1 VRDERAIAAV
11 PAPARALLALALAL
25 QLAWQVWQPP
35 APMRPQDLPAPPDLG
50 ALRLISLGEP
60 VALAKGLLIYLQSF
74 DSQRGQV
81 IALRRLDYDRVQAWL
96 NASLALDPLSQYP
109 LLLASRVYGELP
121 GDEARQRQ
129 MLSFVRQ
136 QFDADPNQRWP
147 WLAHAVVIAR
157 HRLKDMPLA
166 REYAAALRL
175 HATGD
180 KVPSWARQMEIL
192 LLQDM
197 NELEAARILLGGLI
211 QSGQINEER
220 ELNFL
225 KERLAEIDLGLGK
238 SAGAAGKP

>member
-1 VRDERAIAAV
+1 MRDERAIAAV

-35 APMRPQDLPAPPDLG
+35 APMRPQDLPAPPDLD

-157 HRLKDMPLA
+157 HRLRDMPLA

-175 HATGD
+175 QATGD
-180 KVPSWARQMEIL
+180 KVPSWVGQMEIL

-211 QSGQINEER
+211 QSGQIKEER

-225 KERLAEIDLGLGK
+225 KERLSEIDLGLGK
-238 SAGAAGKP
+238 PAGAAGTP

>member
-35 APMRPQDLPAPPDLG
+35 APMRPQDLPAPPDLD

-121 GDEARQRQ
+121 GDEVRQRQ

-175 HATGD
+175 KATGD
-180 KVPSWARQMEIL
+180 KVPSWVGQMEIL

-197 NELEAARILLGGLI
+197 NELETARILLGGLI
-211 QSGQINEER
+211 HSGQVKEER

-225 KERLAEIDLGLGK
+225 KERLAEIEVGLGK
-238 SAGAAGKP
+238 PAGAADKP